1 MKFLFDYFPLILFFG
16 AFKLYDIYIATGVA
30 MVASFTQVGVFW
42 LKHRRFENL
51 HLITLAA
58 ITIFG
63 GLTLILH
70 DDTFIMWKP
79 TIVYWIMATL
89 FIGSQFIGKKTL
101 LERMLGKQIE
111 LPLHIWTRQNISWAV
126 FFIFLGALNIYVAFY
141 YAPDADPQV
150 RLATWVNFKV
160 FGTLVLTVV
169 FIVLQALM
177 MGKHMKQV
185 ENKGES

>member
-1 MKFLFDYFPLILFFG
+1 MKFLFDYFPLLLFFG
-16 AFKLYDIYIATGVA
+16 AFKLYDIYVATGVA
-30 MVASFTQVGVFW
+30 MVASFIQVGFFW
-42 LKHRRFENL
+42 IKHRRFENL

-58 ITIFG
+58 IMVFG

-79 TIVYWIMATL
+79 TIVYWIMAIL

-111 LPLHIWTRQNISWAV
+111 LPQTIWTRQNISWSV
-126 FFIFLGALNIYVAFY
+126 FFIIMGILNIYVAFY

-150 RLATWVNFKV
+150 RQATWVNYKV
-160 FGTLVLTVV
+160 FGTLGLMVV

-177 MGKHMKQV
+177 MGKHIKQV